1 MKITLTMT
9 AEEYD
14 LYRAY
19 QKDKENLERAIG
31 ATERHLREVHE
42 NLCAAVLSAFEVQNS
57 ILYADGVPAISA
69 PAVVVKDQTAAENAL
84 ALAADWYA

>member
-42 NLCAAVLSAFEVQNS
+42 NLCTAVLSAFEVQNS
-57 ILYADGVPAISA
+57 ILYADGVPAISV